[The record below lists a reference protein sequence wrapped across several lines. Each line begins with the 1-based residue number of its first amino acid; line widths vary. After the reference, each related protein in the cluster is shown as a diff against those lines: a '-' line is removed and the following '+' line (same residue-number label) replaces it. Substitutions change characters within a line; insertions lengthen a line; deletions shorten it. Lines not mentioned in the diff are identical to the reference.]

1 MLPRVRK
8 HLLTSKTIL
17 PRQRNFEGVTG
28 DTSFDKNHNTVKTA
42 FMMTMNNGKVTA
54 AETVKP

>member
-1 MLPRVRK
+1 MA
-8 HLLTSKTIL
+8 KTK
-17 PRQRNFEGVTG
+17 NFEGVTG